1 VATTRACCDFVTA
14 RRVLTELVPDLMV
27 TNARL
32 GEYNGLHLAYFGK
45 SLGLRT
51 RAIIYADY
59 HDAVLA
65 EEVHSL
71 GAFFELRSTL
81 RHTLAAYLSHGLPSA
96 DRRDRVS
103 DDRRKNLRGGRRPA
117 DPYTRARSGQQ

>member
-1 VATTRACCDFVTA
+1 MEEKSRMSLVLLVDPDSDTIRSLQAGVANVASTRACCDFVTA
-14 RRVLTELVPDLMV
+14 RRVLTELIPDLMV

-81 RHTLAAYLSHGLPSA
+81 RHTLAAYLSHGLPS
-96 DRRDRVS
+96 
-103 DDRRKNLRGGRRPA
+103 
-117 DPYTRARSGQQ
+117 